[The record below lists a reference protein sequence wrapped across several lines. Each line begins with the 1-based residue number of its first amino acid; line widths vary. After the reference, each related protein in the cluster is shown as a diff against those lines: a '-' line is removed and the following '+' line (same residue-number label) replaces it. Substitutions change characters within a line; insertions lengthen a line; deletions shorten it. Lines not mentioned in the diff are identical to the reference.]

1 MPGLDDS
8 APAYA
13 PGDLAGTV
21 RQLADRQAILDVAH
35 AYCIHFDANE
45 PNAVAALFTG
55 DATVD
60 YGPEMPTIVG
70 AEAIASA
77 ISRGLDHTFAAT
89 SHHLSNVRIGFDGTD
104 AADVLAYV
112 YAWHRYVDGS
122 PDGEL
127 WGRYRYRFVRT
138 DAGWRI
144 ASLVLQAAGTVDFHR
159 GTMHPI
165 GRRLPSEPV

>member
-8 APAYA
+8 AAA
-13 PGDLAGTV
+13 HTSGDLAATV

-45 PNAVAALFTG
+45 PDAVASLFTN

-70 AEAIASA
+70 AGAIVAA
-77 ISRGLDHTFAAT
+77 ISRGHDHTFAAT
-89 SHHLSNVRIGFDGTD
+89 SHHLSNVRIRFDGAD

-165 GRRLPSEPV
+165 GRRLPSGSV

>member
-1 MPGLDDS
+1 MPGPDDS
-8 APAYA
+8 APGRV
-13 PGDLAGTV
+13 PDELAATV

-45 PNAVAALFTG
+45 PDVVAALFTG

-60 YGPEMPTIVG
+60 YGPERPTIVG
-70 AEAIASA
+70 VQDIEAS
-77 ISRGLDHTFAAT
+77 ISLGLDHTFAAT
-89 SHHLSNVRIGFDGTD
+89 SHHLSNVRIAFDGAD

-165 GRRLPSEPV
+165 GRRLPPRLA